1 MLGVEG
7 VIFNLIPIGKLL
19 GVPEKSI
26 SHLSKSQNDD
36 NEQLENILQHWATK
50 NNVAEGLAG
59 LRKDLESLKPEG

>member
-1 MLGVEG
+1 M
-7 VIFNLIPIGKLL
+7 
-19 GVPEKSI
+19 

-36 NEQLENILQHWATK
+36 NEQLGNILQHWATK